1 MKGRARRRP
10 SAGAA
15 VRSTR
20 PAGATAPSP
29 RLIARG
35 RADEILAIGLPR
47 PWFRDLYHFALRI
60 SWSRFL
66 LLGISLYIAANAVF
80 ALLYLIPGDAI
91 TNAQPGSLAD
101 AFFFSIETMATI
113 GYGVMAPATFY
124 ANLLMTVETGV
135 GLMLIAVATGLV
147 FARFSRPTARV
158 LFSRVAVIA
167 PHNGVPTL
175 SFRAA
180 NLRHNQILQ
189 AVVNVVL
196 LRDEETQE
204 GEMIRRFYDLKL
216 ARQRSP
222 VFAMTFTVMHAIDR
236 DSPLYGATAG
246 TLQEQNAELIVTG
259 TGIDETMA
267 QPVHV
272 RTSYLPHEILW
283 SHRFVDLFGWTEDG
297 RRVIDYRRFHDTVA
311 LPAAR

>member
-10 SAGAA
+10 SAAA
-15 VRSTR
+15 RVHSTR

-113 GYGVMAPATFY
+113 GYGVMAPATF
-124 ANLLMTVETGV
+124 TP
-135 GLMLIAVATGLV
+135 IC
-147 FARFSRPTARV
+147 
-158 LFSRVAVIA
+158 
-167 PHNGVPTL
+167 
-175 SFRAA
+175 
-180 NLRHNQILQ
+180 
-189 AVVNVVL
+189 
-196 LRDEETQE
+196 
-204 GEMIRRFYDLKL
+204 
-216 ARQRSP
+216 
-222 VFAMTFTVMHAIDR
+222 
-236 DSPLYGATAG
+236 
-246 TLQEQNAELIVTG
+246 
-259 TGIDETMA
+259 
-267 QPVHV
+267 
-272 RTSYLPHEILW
+272 
-283 SHRFVDLFGWTEDG
+283 
-297 RRVIDYRRFHDTVA
+297 
-311 LPAAR
+311 